1 MILDRLSFC
10 ARRAQNETEMK
21 TANAM
26 ETRSLREIYVSPD
39 GGTNLWFLGQLV
51 TFKIYGQS
59 TWVGM
64 FQLITP
70 SQGGIPPHRHA
81 TQDETHYVLQGQYEF
96 RCANHSLRA
105 ESGAV
110 VHVPAG
116 MVHSF
121 RNVGAEPG
129 ELLCIATPAGPL
141 ERFIKAVG
149 EAITDPTA
157 SPQLPLQIERL
168 RIVAERIGGIEFA
181 GHIPNGE

>member
-1 MILDRLSFC
+1 
-10 ARRAQNETEMK
+10 
-21 TANAM
+21 M
-26 ETRSLREIYVSPD
+26 ETPALREIYVSP
-39 GGTNLWFLGQLV
+39 GEGTNLWFLGQLV
-51 TFKIYGQS
+51 TFKIHDQS
-59 TWVGM
+59 ARVGL

-70 SQGGIPPHRHA
+70 PHAGIPPHCHA
-81 TQDETHYVLQGQYEF
+81 AQDETHYVLQGRYEF
-96 RCANHSLRA
+96 RCAAHSLLA
-105 ESGAV
+105 KPGAV
-110 VHVPAG
+110 IHVPAG
-116 MVHSF
+116 MVHGF
-121 RNVGAEPG
+121 RNVGADPG